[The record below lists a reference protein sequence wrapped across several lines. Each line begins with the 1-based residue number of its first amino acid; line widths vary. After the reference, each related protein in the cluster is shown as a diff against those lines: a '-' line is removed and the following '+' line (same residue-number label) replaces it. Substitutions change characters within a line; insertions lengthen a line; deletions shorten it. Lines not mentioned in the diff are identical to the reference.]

1 MNGFDLSKNV
11 VATDFNYPKIS
22 LIHIG
27 IDISISNND
36 WLSNTKYVVMI
47 EDWNYWYLC
56 QSGECNSMQIK
67 YRLVILYSKYASKEI
82 ILQKATMGVDGT

>member
-1 MNGFDLSKNV
+1 MNGFYLSENV

-27 IDISISNND
+27 INISISNI
-36 WLSNTKYVVMI
+36 SNTKYVVMI

-56 QSGECNSMQIK
+56 QSGECNSMHIK